1 MCSFAQGHPA
11 DALASSYASSQPIDT
26 APDGRWLGPDGGRL
40 DWAITRI
47 DQRFTLTNRL
57 FGHWAV
63 QTGLHIEHEFET
75 EPGFEPTDT
84 RLDVSLLYGF

>member
-1 MCSFAQGHPA
+1 MHVTLPPLTSEHCDGSSA
-11 DALASSYASSQPIDT
+11 ASHSTPLQKVWISI
-26 APDGRWLGPDGGRL
+26 GGGGSRV
-40 DWAITRI
+40 